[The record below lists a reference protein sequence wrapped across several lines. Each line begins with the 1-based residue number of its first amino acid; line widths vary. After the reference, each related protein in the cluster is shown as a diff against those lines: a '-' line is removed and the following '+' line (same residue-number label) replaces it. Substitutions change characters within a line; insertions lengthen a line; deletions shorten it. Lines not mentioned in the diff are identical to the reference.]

1 LKLEDLDVKA
11 ENDSDFFT
19 LIQLSFICIMIATTK
34 FNSTNTRAQQY
45 QSLSLRPAENKH
57 HQS

>member
-45 QSLSLRPAENKH
+45 Q
-57 HQS
+57 